1 MAQELGAAET
11 LSSQSLL
18 TQTFI
23 EHAKPDQLDAIT
35 NTPKGAKNR
44 QEVFMNTALESSISK
59 DIDKD
64 SLDNLECFIS

>member
-1 MAQELGAAET
+1 M
-11 LSSQSLL
+11 L

-35 NTPKGAKNR
+35 NTPKGVKSK

-59 DIDKD
+59 DVDRD
-64 SLDNLECFIS
+64 SQDNLECFIS